1 MTTEILLMID
11 KIETI
16 KGKTRRILKS
26 DIEMLQTS
34 LVALSNDRKAVVA
47 DHVERVA
54 ESLQRL
60 LDSLDVEWHLDIS

>member
-1 MTTEILLMID
+1 
-11 KIETI
+11 
-16 KGKTRRILKS
+16 
-26 DIEMLQTS
+26 MLQTS

-60 LDSLDVEWHLDIS
+60 LDSLDVE

>member
-26 DIEMLQTS
+26 DMLTS

-60 LDSLDVEWHLDIS
+60 LDSLDVE